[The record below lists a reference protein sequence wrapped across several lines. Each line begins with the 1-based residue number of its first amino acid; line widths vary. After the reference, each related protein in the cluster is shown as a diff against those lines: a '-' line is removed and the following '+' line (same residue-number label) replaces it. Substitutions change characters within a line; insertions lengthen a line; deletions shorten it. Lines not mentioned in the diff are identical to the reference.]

1 MQPRPHTSRALTP
14 APSEPC
20 RSIGHGSLGGPRM
33 ARAVMDSEDQ
43 TPHDFVRPVDAPY
56 LGVGVGL
63 RTVHYGDVLERG
75 RRGDLGVDWFELLS
89 ENYMVAGGRPLRIL
103 SEVRELAP
111 VSLHGVSLNIGSTDP
126 LDRDYLDD
134 LDRLSRLARP
144 SWISDH
150 LCWTGVSGTNLHDLL
165 PLPYVDDVIVHVADR
180 VRRVQD
186 RLGRRIALE
195 NVSSYLSFD
204 GDSMSEWDFL
214 VAIAEEADCGI
225 LLDINNV
232 FVSAHNH
239 GFDAVKYI
247 DSIPAE
253 RVFQIHLAGHSR
265 SGQMLID
272 THDHAVTDEVW
283 ALFERAISNLG
294 PVSTLIEW
302 DDQIPSYARL
312 VEEADKARRILERA
326 AKTRQGREGRVDGA
340 S

>member
-1 MQPRPHTSRALTP
+1 MPLERGA
-14 APSEPC
+14 A
-20 RSIGHGSLGGPRM
+20 
-33 ARAVMDSEDQ
+33 
-43 TPHDFVRPVDAPY
+43 RPVAEECRGVSMRAGDSLPCIPARPADAPY

-63 RTVHYGDVLERG
+63 RTTHYADVLERG
-75 RRGDLGVDWFELLS
+75 RQGDLGVDWFELLS
-89 ENYMVAGGRPLRIL
+89 ENYMVSGGRPLRIMG
-103 SEVRELAP
+103 EVRELAP

-126 LDRDYLDD
+126 LNVDYLED
-134 LDRLSRLARP
+134 LDRLIHRARP

-150 LCWTGVSGTNLHDLL
+150 LCWTGISGTNLHDLL
-165 PLPYVDDVIVHVADR
+165 PLPYAEDVIVHVADR

-204 GDSMSEWDFL
+204 RDTMSEWDFL
-214 VAIAEEADCGI
+214 VAVAEEADCGI

-247 DSIPAE
+247 DSIPGE
-253 RVFQIHLAGHSR
+253 RVFQIHLAGHST
-265 SGQMLID
+265 SGEMLID
-272 THDHAVTDEVW
+272 THDHPVTDKVW
-283 ALFERAISNLG
+283 ALYERAIANLG

-312 VEEADKARRILERA
+312 VEEADKARRILARVAETGER
-326 AKTRQGREGRVDGA
+326 THGA